1 MMRRVTVAAVFLLL
15 LARPGAGDVVER
27 RGSEPALEGEI
38 TIINEAGVTIRS
50 SLGAVHVVPW
60 DRVRRVEGKVE
71 DPTLD
76 EKMAIAVDLWRSR
89 SRVERGDTTLAE
101 PLLERL
107 FERYRGQTH
116 ETALV
121 VAEGL
126 LRCRL
131 ARADHVLAVVPAL
144 EVARLRRAQITTDT
158 YSMLAPVFDE
168 AMALCPRLAPAWIA
182 TPRLESLEQDLAA
195 YQAQG
200 DHVIVALAA
209 LYREAVRQALDRP
222 PLPRPEPAPTH
233 PGVELLGLLVECGA
247 DDADARRAARERL
260 LRMIR
265 SLPEWAEAW
274 CRFQIGLSLL
284 RDGGLGPLQQGT
296 VNLVHLPARFS
307 ATQPYLVGLALARG
321 AEAMDR
327 AGDPDAAAVLRG
339 QLQRTFPHHP
349 VHETGLRRR

>member
-1 MMRRVTVAAVFLLL
+1 MMRRVTVAAVLFLL
-15 LARPGAGDVVER
+15 LARPGAGDMVER

-131 ARADHVLAVVPAL
+131 ARADHALAVVPAL

-158 YSMLAPVFDE
+158 YSV
-168 AMALCPRLAPAWIA
+168 
-182 TPRLESLEQDLAA
+182 LAA
-195 YQAQG
+195 TESFLKIEGSWGRY
-200 DHVIVALAA
+200 VIPRRARRYIGRSVISASPS
-209 LYREAVRQALDRP
+209 DT
-222 PLPRPEPAPTH
+222 RPEVGRIPPASMLKVVVLPAPFGPSRPTTSA
-233 PGVELLGLLVECGA
+233 GWTS
-247 DDADARRAARERL
+247 
-260 LRMIR
+260 R
-265 SLPEWAEAW
+265 SSWWTTSA
-274 CRFQIGLSLL
+274 SL
-284 RDGGLGPLQQGT
+284 
-296 VNLVHLPARFS
+296 
-307 ATQPYLVGLALARG
+307 
-321 AEAMDR
+321 
-327 AGDPDAAAVLRG
+327 
-339 QLQRTFPHHP
+339 
-349 VHETGLRRR
+349 